1 MDIRNSGT
9 GWLVMW
15 LEPLGED
22 RWLRPGEKFR
32 VQDDYDGEE
41 APFTVDFWADVA
53 DRAAGIE
60 HVAVWIEYGDCH
72 ATVTDETGAVIACGH
87 QRPTGVDHEWADARA
102 A

>member
-72 ATVTDETGAVIACGH
+72 AKVTDETGAVIACGH